1 MSSSRSCASGVG
13 RALRGLRPG
22 GDPSP
27 RGVGAG
33 PPDSLSHSSGH
44 RVLFPARWGHTD
56 RSLPALSFQEGRWML
71 RTLRCGSPV
80 ARVARVVPV
89 LLLLSLVAAVAAPAA
104 ASRPAE
110 VIVLP
115 GASSAEGI
123 AAGRGA
129 TFYAG
134 DLFAGDIFRGNVR
147 RGTAELFIDAPA
159 GRMAVG
165 MAADLRHDLLLWP
178 VASPARAMC
187 TTSGPVPPW
196 PATSSRPTG
205 HRHQRRGRH
214 PPRRLVHRFHKA
226 SSTSCR
232 SAGPIRGCPPW
243 ISAVR
248 RPTPAGSSTST
259 ASRPPPTARP

>member
-1 MSSSRSCASGVG
+1 
-13 RALRGLRPG
+13 
-22 GDPSP
+22 
-27 RGVGAG
+27 
-33 PPDSLSHSSGH
+33 
-44 RVLFPARWGHTD
+44 
-56 RSLPALSFQEGRWML
+56 ML

-147 RGTAELFIDAPA
+147 RGTPSCSSTRPPA
-159 GRMAVG
+159 AWPLAWPPTCVMTYC
-165 MAADLRHDLLLWP
+165 LWP

-187 TTSGPVPPW
+187 TTSRTG
-196 PATSSRPTG
+196 AT
-205 HRHQRRGRH
+205 
-214 PPRRLVHRFHKA
+214 VA
-226 SSTSCR
+226 SYQFATR
-232 SAGPIRGCPPW
+232 SAP
-243 ISAVR
+243 VHQ
-248 RPTPAGSSTST
+248 
-259 ASRPPPTARP
+259 